1 MRPGTPERP
10 DGHVTKNLLVVLLS
24 DASPS
29 ELRGAV
35 EEHGDGS
42 GPPNVYVVAPM
53 HVGPLH
59 WLATDEQDARDE
71 ASVRA
76 LEAEWILGQESVG
89 GEAGEADPTLAIED
103 ALRRFP
109 ADEILL
115 VGGSPDGG
123 LVASIR
129 GLGVP
134 VAYAGRRSGG
144 RVRETVRGLTSGR
157 SAATPFVAFVGA
169 NLALL
174 ALGLV
179 LTLIVAAIV
188 WLAGAY

>member
-1 MRPGTPERP
+1 MA
-10 DGHVTKNLLVVLLS
+10 KNLLVVLLG
-24 DASPS
+24 DAAPS
-29 ELRGAV
+29 ELRSAV
-35 EEHGDGS
+35 EEHDDGS

-76 LEAEWILGQESVG
+76 LEAEWILGQEAVG

-103 ALRRFP
+103 ALRRFA

-115 VGGSPDGG
+115 VGGPPDGS
-123 LVASIR
+123 LVDSIR

-134 VAYAGRRSGG
+134 IAYAGRGNGG
-144 RVRETVRGLTSGR
+144 RFRETVRGFTSGR
-157 SAATPFVAFVGA
+157 NAATPFVAFVGA

-174 ALGLV
+174 ALGVL

-188 WLAGAY
+188 WLAGSY